1 MLMYD
6 AASALPMQH
15 SESDDLPWTL
25 WCYKSPLSLL
35 QRQMNTDRRS
45 VSEERNEEMPSIST
59 FPPQPYVPP
68 THRYHAVWANL
79 EQKAR
84 KAGNYAAWSK

>member
-1 MLMYD
+1 MLMFD
-6 AASALPMQH
+6 TSSVLPLQH
-15 SESDDLPWTL
+15 SESGDLPWTL
-25 WCYKSPLSLL
+25 WCHKSPLSLL
-35 QRQMNTDRRS
+35 QHQINTDRRS
-45 VSEERNEEMPSIST
+45 VAGERNEEMPSIST
-59 FPPQPYVPP
+59 IPPQLYVPP

>member
-6 AASALPMQH
+6 APSVLPMQH
-15 SESDDLPWTL
+15 IETGDLPWTL

-35 QRQMNTDRRS
+35 QRQLNTDHRS
-45 VSEERNEEMPSIST
+45 VVLEKNEETPNIST
-59 FPPQPYVPP
+59 IPPQPYVPP
-68 THRYHAVWANL
+68 THRYHAVWAKL